1 MYISALAL
9 DRVLQTAAP
18 AVVMKIGNVSIV
30 RLGPPSLFEL
40 PYPTFSF
47 GGV

>member
-1 MYISALAL
+1 MYISAFAL

-18 AVVMKIGNVSIV
+18 AVVMKIGNMSIT
-30 RLGPPSLFEL
+30 RLGPPGLIEL